1 MIFSRCRVIVNAQL
15 AGFKELKKSALKRAL
30 QEYLSADHNPAA
42 PENRARPDFGIIYE
56 APDRDE
62 AAATRGPAKFIGRNK
77 TAQLESDV
85 RRGKHHLSNS
95 QIVSRR
101 VA

>member
-1 MIFSRCRVIVNAQL
+1 MNAQL
-15 AGFKELKKSALKRAL
+15 AEFEELKKSALKRAL
-30 QEYLSADHNPAA
+30 EVYLSADHNPAA

-56 APDRDE
+56 DPHAGE
-62 AAATRGPAKFIGRNK
+62 AAATRATAKFIGRNK
-77 TAQLESDV
+77 TAQLQSDV